1 MTSILGPS
9 GIKSKTNQ
17 NTLILG
23 NDKTVLL
30 NLLSGRLTNAEMSAT
45 GTVKFNNVEVKDP

>member
-9 GIKSKTNQ
+9 
-17 NTLILG
+17 G

-30 NLLSGRLTNAEMSAT
+30 NLLSGRLTNKDMIAK
-45 GTVKFNNVEVKDP
+45 GIVKFNNVSCKDP